1 MLDYYDSYIAP
12 LTKEEICNELKN
24 KIMIDNNLDKSYEKF
39 VLQCSYDVFER
50 EPPTTS
56 YTGWYVSMRK
66 IYIEKTQTE
75 FEKRQEKK
83 KKAKKKIRS
92 IIRTCALLYRIY
104 QDTIESYYKPDG
116 NFVSNMS
123 LKWNPLLGFA

>member
-1 MLDYYDSYIAP
+1 MLDYYDSYITP

-39 VLQCSYDVFER
+39 VLQCSYDVYER

-56 YTGWYVSMRK
+56 YTGWYVNMRR

-92 IIRTCALLYRIY
+92 IIRTCALLYMIY
-104 QDTIESYYKPDG
+104 QDTIESYYTPDG
-116 NFVSNMS
+116 NFVSKMS